1 MLLLGSTTTEK
12 YLSASCQQVIEEGF
26 TDSTARVVVRSCLA
40 HSQLYPIISGHL
52 CNGVPICPSALNAD
66 MAVVVAQ
73 YIWNCLRP
81 KTELP
86 GINVSNM
93 EVPRSLIVE
102 LPQRPPGQHL
112 EIEAEAKID
121 DEGGMVHCSW
131 RSVLPDG
138 TKIQDHAHCNV
149 LYESKESWLQEW
161 SKVSHMVRNSIK
173 MLQEKAHRGSADIM
187 QTGLAYKCFTSFV
200 NYSPKYRAME
210 EVIFDELEGYS
221 SLAFKT
227 LPGDYPGPFHLDNT
241 CHLSGFLCNAH
252 DMEGNV
258 YISEGWE
265 TWRCL
270 RPDLI
275 AEAHQGRLENY
286 VLMQPREK
294 GILQGDVYVLQDD
307 EIIAVWGGIKFKRVS
322 HKAIDILLPKPK
334 NITAHV

>member
-1 MLLLGSTTTEK
+1 MLLLGSSTIGK
-12 YLSASCQQVIEEGF
+12 HLSASCQQVIEEDF

-40 HSQLYPIISGHL
+40 QSQLYPIISGHL

-66 MAVVVAQ
+66 MAMVVAQ
-73 YIWNCLRP
+73 YIWKSLRP

-86 GINVSNM
+86 GINVANL

-112 EIEAEAKID
+112 EMEAEAKID
-121 DEGGMVHCSW
+121 SKGGTVHCAW
-131 RSVLPDG
+131 RSVHPDG
-138 TKIQDHAHCNV
+138 TKIQDHAHCTV
-149 LYESKESWLQEW
+149 FYESKESWSREW
-161 SKVSHMVRNSIK
+161 SKVAHMVRNSIK
-173 MLQEKAHRGSADIM
+173 MLQQKAHRGSADIM
-187 QTGLAYKCFTSFV
+187 QTGLAYKCFASFV

-210 EVIFDELEGYS
+210 EVIFDGLEGHS
-221 SLAFKT
+221 SFAFKT
-227 LPGDYPGPFHLDNT
+227 LSEDYTAPFHLDNT

-252 DMEGNV
+252 DMDGNV

-275 AEAHQGRLENY
+275 AEAHQVRLENY

-294 GILQGDVYVLQDD
+294 GIFQGDVYVLHED

-322 HKAIDILLPKPK
+322 RKAIDILLPQPRRQK
-334 NITAHV
+334 AQV